1 MRKAEA
7 LTQAMT
13 ADLSRVLLDNGVMEV
28 SLPEVIPLFR
38 QAHISSGSI
47 MLSPEERWNE
57 LMVIRQGIFRLYYL
71 DSEGR
76 ESNKGFFS
84 EGQILAPMARSAIEE
99 PSLFFV
105 EALTNVEVY
114 RCCYDQLAALLRKYS
129 GGNDFFYRLA
139 EGLLEDKIRREVMF
153 LQLDARGRYE
163 RFVADFPDLH
173 ERVPLRHLASYLGM
187 TDVTLSRIRS
197 MKN

>member
-1 MRKAEA
+1 
-7 LTQAMT
+7 MT
-13 ADLSRVLLDNGVMEV
+13 ECLSRILLDKGIMEV

-47 MLSPEERWNE
+47 VLSQGQHWNE

-71 DSEGR
+71 DSDGK

-84 EGQILAPMARSAIEE
+84 EKQILAPIARSAIEK

-114 RCCYDQLAALLRKYS
+114 SCHYDQLATLLKKCS
-129 GGNDFFYRLA
+129 GGRYFYNRLT
-139 EGLLEDKIRREVMF
+139 ENLLEDKIRREIMF

-163 RFVADFPDLH
+163 RFVTDFPDLH
-173 ERVPLRHLASYLGM
+173 ERVPLHHLASYLGM
-187 TDVTLSRIRS
+187 TDVTLSRIRR
-197 MKN
+197 KN